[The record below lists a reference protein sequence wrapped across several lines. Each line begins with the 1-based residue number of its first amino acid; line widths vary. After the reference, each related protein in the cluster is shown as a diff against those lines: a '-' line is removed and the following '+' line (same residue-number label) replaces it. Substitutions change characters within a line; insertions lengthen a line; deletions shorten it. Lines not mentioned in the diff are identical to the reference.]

1 MRTDSFARYALMGA
15 LAVALGCA
23 RNTEDMEDGTATGQT
38 RTTDTAT
45 VQTRT
50 ADTAVVADT
59 APRGAGVVGAHPDSA
74 DFTVSPIDSVKTG
87 VVEVNRHDSTRAGA
101 QADTAG
107 NDSLRIHRDSAHVD
121 PGGGWPKDST
131 QGGWSTTPSDSL

>member
-1 MRTDSFARYALMGA
+1 MRINSFARYALMGA
-15 LAVALGCA
+15 LAVSLGCA
-23 RNTEDMEDGTATGQT
+23 RNTEDMEDGTATG
-38 RTTDTAT
+38 
-45 VQTRT
+45 QTRT

-87 VVEVNRHDSTRAGA
+87 VVDVNRHDSTGTAA
-101 QADTAG
+101 KADTAG

-121 PGGGWPKDST
+121 PGAGWPKDST

>member
-1 MRTDSFARYALMGA
+1 MRINSFARYALMGA
-15 LAVALGCA
+15 LAVSLGCA

-38 RTTDTAT
+38 RT
-45 VQTRT
+45 
-50 ADTAVVADT
+50 ADTGAVADT

-87 VVEVNRHDSTRAGA
+87 VVEVNRHDSTGAGT

-107 NDSLRIHRDSAHVD
+107 NDSLRIHRDSAQVD
-121 PGGGWPKDST
+121 PGAGWPKDST
-131 QGGWSTTPSDSL
+131 QGGWSTTPPDSL